1 MTWYKVKDWNY
12 KNYNDGNL
20 GISIVKSEKINESEI
35 SDIVY
40 DTILNS
46 VVDDM
51 IDDCYSPINI
61 CDFFYSPSFALKS
74 TDPLAYDQLKDDC
87 CELKIDEIV
96 NYVNEMATIYKKSA
110 KLIVV
115 VIDENKKKIAMY
127 DELSWLMY

>member
-1 MTWYKVKDWNY
+1 MTWYKIKDWIY
-12 KNYNDGNL
+12 KNYNDGKL
-20 GISIVKSEKINESEI
+20 GISVVDSEKIIESEI

-74 TDPLAYDQLKDDC
+74 TDPLAYDDVKDDC
-87 CELKIDEIV
+87 CELKIAEI
-96 NYVNEMATIYKKSA
+96 
-110 KLIVV
+110 
-115 VIDENKKKIAMY
+115 IDEKPGKPTTYQEMINQCLIY
-127 DELSWLMY
+127 WE